1 MNRLGVSDR
10 FAISTRG
17 ALGFFAALV
26 FVAALAAGFGL
37 PGATAPASRSRV
49 VIAIA
54 SLDLMAVA
62 ALVTRGIDARML
74 LLLGALPLFALTFQ
88 LQEMI
93 VKIGSE
99 MVNSGT
105 VIPICSAMGFA
116 FVMRL
121 TTCDQHLVRLLTQPL
136 RKIRALLIPGGILAG
151 YLTNTTI
158 VSQSGTAAVLG
169 PVLIPLLRAGGLGPI
184 SAGAILLLGSSM
196 GGELFNPGA
205 VEMRKLSD
213 LTGVSSA
220 QVVARSARLNLLACA
235 TALGAFWL
243 LIRRRGENRAGTC
256 ETSVEK
262 ADSEISETERISPPK
277 ALVPLLPILLLTL
290 DAVFGPYAFARP
302 AEAPAKILAVMLIG
316 IVAAGLTSLPT
327 AGQIPSAFFEGAGY
341 AYTHV
346 ISLIVAASTFAEAI
360 RISGLIDVVTKALGA
375 WPSAAMIVAMVA
387 PWSLA
392 FVAGTGIAPA
402 IAIMEFFVPVAGTL
416 GIDPIRLGTLSAMG
430 AHFGRTMSPAAAVVI
445 MSAKLSDTSAWD
457 LIHLVAWPLMAG
469 GVVLLATVL
478 LDLL

>member
-1 MNRLGVSDR
+1 MNLPGVTGG

-17 ALGFFAALV
+17 VVGFFAAIV

-37 PGATAPASRSRV
+37 PGAPAPASRSWV

-54 SLDLMAVA
+54 SVDLVVVA
-62 ALVTRGIDARML
+62 ALVSRGVDARML
-74 LLLGALPLFALTFQ
+74 LLLGALPLFGLTGQ
-88 LQEMI
+88 LREMVKKI
-93 VKIGSE
+93 VSE
-99 MVNSGT
+99 MANSGT

-116 FVMRL
+116 FVLRL
-121 TTCDQHLVRLLTQPL
+121 TACDQHLVRLMTQPL
-136 RKIRALLIPGGILAG
+136 RRIRALLIPGGILAG
-151 YLTNTTI
+151 YSINTTI

-169 PVLIPLLRAGGLGPI
+169 PVLIPVLRAGGIGPI

-205 VEMRKLSD
+205 VEMRKLSE

-220 QVVARSARLNLLACA
+220 QVVARSARFNLLACT
-235 TALGAFWL
+235 TALGAFWV
-243 LIRRRGENRAGTC
+243 LIRGRKENPAGPP
-256 ETSVEK
+256 ESPV
-262 ADSEISETERISPPK
+262 ADTESALRERERISLKK
-277 ALVPLLPILLLTL
+277 AMVPLLPIMLLTL
-290 DAVFGPYAFARP
+290 DTVFGPFAFDSST
-302 AEAPAKILAVMLIG
+302 EAPAKILAVMLIG
-316 IVAAGLTSLPT
+316 IAAAGLTSLPV
-327 AGQIPSAFFEGAGY
+327 AGQITSAFFEGAGY

-346 ISLIVAASTFAEAI
+346 ISLIVAASTFAEGI
-360 RISGLIDVVTKALGA
+360 RLSGMIEVVIKALVA
-375 WPSAAMIVAMVA
+375 WPGAAMIVATAA

-445 MSAKLSDTSAWD
+445 MSARLSDTNAWD
-457 LIHLVAWPLMAG
+457 LIRLVAGPLLAG
-469 GVVLLATVL
+469 GVVLLAVAM

>member
-1 MNRLGVSDR
+1 MNRPGVTGG

-17 ALGFFAALV
+17 VLGFFTALV
-26 FVAALAAGFGL
+26 FVAALVTGLGL
-37 PGATAPASRSRV
+37 PGLASPASRSWLGS
-49 VIAIA
+49 AIA
-54 SLDLMAVA
+54 SLDLVMVA
-62 ALVTRGIDARML
+62 ALVSRGVDARML
-74 LLLGALPLFALTFQ
+74 LLLGALPLFVLARQ
-88 LQEMI
+88 LPEMV

-99 MVNSGT
+99 MANTGT

-116 FVMRL
+116 FVLRV
-121 TTCDQHLVRLLTQPL
+121 TTCDQHLVRLMTEPI
-136 RKIRALLIPGGILAG
+136 RKTRALLIPGGILAG
-151 YLTNTTI
+151 YSINTTI

-205 VEMRKLSD
+205 VEMRKLSE
-213 LTGVSSA
+213 LTGFSSA

-235 TALGAFWL
+235 TALGAFWVL
-243 LIRRRGENRAGTC
+243 VRRREENQASTT
-256 ETSVEK
+256 ESPVE
-262 ADSEISETERISPPK
+262 DDETEIGQTEPISLLK
-277 ALVPLLPILLLTL
+277 AVVPLLPILLLTL

-316 IVAAGLTSLPT
+316 IVAAGLASLPVS
-327 AGQIPSAFFEGAGY
+327 GQVTSAFFEGAGY

-346 ISLIVAASTFAEAI
+346 ISLIVTASTFAEGI
-360 RISGLIDVVTKALGA
+360 RLSGLIDIVTKALVA
-375 WPSAAMIVAMVA
+375 WPGAAMIVAMAA

-416 GIDPIRLGTLSAMG
+416 GIDPVRLGTLSAMG
-430 AHFGRTMSPAAAVVI
+430 AHFGRTMSPVAAVVI
-445 MSAKLSDTSAWD
+445 MSARLSDTNAWD
-457 LIHLVAWPLMAG
+457 LIRLVAGPLLAG
-469 GVVLLATVL
+469 GVVLLAAVMM
-478 LDLL
+478 DLL

>member
-1 MNRLGVSDR
+1 MNRLGLTGGL
-10 FAISTRG
+10 AISTRG
-17 ALGFFAALV
+17 ALGICAALAL
-26 FVAALAAGFGL
+26 VAVLAAGFGL
-37 PGATAPASRSRV
+37 PGRPAPASRSWV
-49 VIAIA
+49 VITIA
-54 SLDLMAVA
+54 SLDLVVVA

-74 LLLGALPLFALTFQ
+74 LLLGALPLFALSFQ
-88 LQEMI
+88 LQEMV

-121 TTCDQHLVRLLTQPL
+121 TTCDRHLVRFLTQPL
-136 RKIRALLIPGGILAG
+136 RKIRALLVPGGILAG

-169 PVLIPLLRAGGLGPI
+169 PVLIPLLRAGGLGPV

-205 VEMRKLSD
+205 VEMRKLSE

-220 QVVARSARLNLLACA
+220 RVVARSARLNLLACG
-235 TALGAFWL
+235 TALGVIWV
-243 LIRRRGENRAGTC
+243 LIRRRKENQ
-256 ETSVEK
+256 TSGWESP
-262 ADSEISETERISPPK
+262 AEEAESEVRETERINPPK
-277 ALVPLLPILLLTL
+277 AFVPLLPILLLTL

-316 IVAAGLTSLPT
+316 IAAAGLASLPT
-327 AGQIPSAFFEGAGY
+327 AGQIISAFFEGAGY

-346 ISLIVAASTFAEAI
+346 ISLIVVASTFAEGI
-360 RISGLIDVVTKALGA
+360 RISGLIDVVTNALGA
-375 WPSAAMIVAMVA
+375 RPGAAMIVATAA

-416 GIDPIRLGTLSAMG
+416 GIDPVRLGTLSAMG

-457 LIHLVAWPLMAG
+457 LIRLVAWPLVAG
-469 GVVLLATVL
+469 GVVLLAVVM
-478 LDLL
+478 LDLR